1 MSAPGHPLCA
11 TTATMNILN
20 TQQVSMGKYYLES
33 RVLALRVQSIIKV
46 LTYSYVGIH
55 FPQLFDWGLQQSIA
69 YLRIALSI
77 DSLLFIIYDGCQI
90 RLQSALQL
98 YYL

>member
-20 TQQVSMGKYYLES
+20 TSCSQQVSMGKYYLES

-55 FPQLFDWGLQQSIA
+55 FPQLVDWRLLQSIA
-69 YLRIALSI
+69 YLN
-77 DSLLFIIYDGCQI
+77 
-90 RLQSALQL
+90 RLPTIHNI
-98 YYL
+98 